1 MGQGNNDSDV
11 GGDVVGSRRET
22 KGNEEKGMMAVAED
36 KGTTMEGKMLREA
49 ERRR

>member
-1 MGQGNNDSDV
+1 VKKNSWCDLCYTLV
-11 GGDVVGSRRET
+11 EGSRRET
-22 KGNEEKGMMAVAED
+22 KGDEEKGMMAVAEE